1 VAEMTPYERTMARLR
16 GEPVDRAPNQNI
28 LMAYAARYIGATYSQ
43 LAQDHRVLVEGNL
56 RACEEL
62 YIDLVS
68 AISDPWREASAFG
81 AEITFPEDSVPECHT
96 PLLASYADWTKLQ
109 PWDPWEHQ
117 RPRDRLQAIQLYRQR
132 AGGHYPICG
141 WVEGAAAEAAD
152 LRGVSTFL
160 EDLALEPEAAR
171 DLMEVC
177 CEAGIR
183 FALAQVEAGADIIGI
198 GDAVASLMNPRMY
211 RAFAWPYE
219 HKMTEAIHRAGA
231 LVKLHIC
238 GNTSRHIADMVAT
251 GADIIDIDW
260 MVDMARAVAT
270 CAGRAAINGNYD
282 PVSVLLQGTPAEV
295 YAAALACIQAGDA
308 KAFVS
313 AGCEVPVNTP
323 KENLLA
329 HYAAVCDAGAR
340 GARPPNGLEA

>member
-1 VAEMTPYERTMARLR
+1 MTPYERTMERLR
-16 GEPVDRAPNQNI
+16 GQPVDRVPNQNI

-43 LAQDHRVLVEGNL
+43 LAQDHRVLVESNL
-56 RACEEL
+56 RACADL
-62 YIDLVS
+62 HIDLVS

-81 AEITFPEDSVPECHT
+81 AEITFPEDSVPACHD
-96 PLLASYADWTKLQ
+96 PLLTSSADWTTLQ
-109 PWDPWEHQ
+109 PWDPWAHP
-117 RPRDRLQAIQLYRQR
+117 RTRDRLQAIDLYRQR
-132 AGGHYPICG
+132 VAGHYPICG

-152 LRGVSTFL
+152 LRGVSAFL
-160 EDLALEPEAAR
+160 EDLALEPEAAHS
-171 DLMEVC
+171 LMAVC
-177 CEAGIR
+177 CEAGTR
-183 FALAQVEAGADIIGI
+183 FALAQVEAGAGIIGI

-219 HKMTEAIHRAGA
+219 RKMIDAIHQAGA

-260 MVDMARAVAT
+260 MVDMGQAVAT
-270 CAGRAAINGNYD
+270 CGGRAAINGNYD
-282 PVSVLLQGTPAEV
+282 PVDVLLQGTPAEV
-295 YAAALACIQAGDA
+295 YAATLACVQAGDA

-313 AGCEVPVNTP
+313 AGCEVPVETP

-329 HYAAVCDAGAR
+329 HYRAVCDAGSQE
-340 GARPPNGLEA
+340 GVSL

>member
-1 VAEMTPYERTMARLR
+1 VAEMTPYERTMERLR
-16 GEPVDRAPNQNI
+16 GQPVDRVPNQNI

-43 LAQDHRVLVEGNL
+43 LAQDHRVLVESNL
-56 RACEEL
+56 RACADL
-62 YIDLVS
+62 HIDLVS

-81 AEITFPEDSVPECHT
+81 AEITFPEDSVPACHD
-96 PLLASYADWTKLQ
+96 PLLTSSADWTTLQ
-109 PWDPWEHQ
+109 PWDPWAHP
-117 RPRDRLQAIQLYRQR
+117 RTRDRLQAIDLYRQR
-132 AGGHYPICG
+132 VAGHYPICG

-152 LRGVSTFL
+152 LRGVSAFL
-160 EDLALEPEAAR
+160 EDLALEPEAAHN
-171 DLMEVC
+171 LMAVC
-177 CEAGIR
+177 CETGTR
-183 FALAQVEAGADIIGI
+183 FALAQVKAGADIVGI

-219 HKMTEAIHRAGA
+219 RKMIDAIHQAGA

-260 MVDMARAVAT
+260 MVDMGQAVAT
-270 CAGRAAINGNYD
+270 CGGRAAINGNYD
-282 PVSVLLQGTPAEV
+282 PVDVLLQGTPAEV
-295 YAAALACIQAGDA
+295 YAATLACVQAGDS

-313 AGCEVPVNTP
+313 AGCEVPVETP

-329 HYAAVCDAGAR
+329 HYRAVCDAGSQE
-340 GARPPNGLEA
+340 GVSL

>member
-1 VAEMTPYERTMARLR
+1 MAEMTPYERTMARLR

-56 RACEEL
+56 RACADL
-62 YIDLVS
+62 HIDLVS

-81 AEITFPEDSVPECHT
+81 AGITFPEDSVPECHT
-96 PLLASYADWTKLQ
+96 PLLASYADWVKLR
-109 PWDPWEHQ
+109 PWDPWDHQ
-117 RPRDRLQAIQLYRQR
+117 RPRDRLQAVQLYRQR
-132 AGGHYPICG
+132 VGGHYPICG

-152 LRGVSTFL
+152 LRGVSAFL
-160 EDLALEPEAAR
+160 EDLALEPEAAC

-183 FALAQVEAGADIIGI
+183 FALAQVAAGANIIGI

-211 RAFAWPYE
+211 RAYAWPYE
-219 HKMTEAIHRAGA
+219 RKMIEAIHRAGA

-260 MVDMARAVAT
+260 MVDMHQAVAT
-270 CAGRAAINGNYD
+270 CSGRAAINGNYD

-295 YAAALACIQAGDA
+295 YAATLACVQMGDA
-308 KAFVS
+308 KTFVS
-313 AGCEVPVNTP
+313 AGCEVPVGTP
-323 KENLLA
+323 MENLLA
-329 HYAAVCDAGAR
+329 HYAAVCDAGDR
-340 GARPPNGLEA
+340 GTRQPSGSES

>member
-1 VAEMTPYERTMARLR
+1 MAEMTPYERTMERLR
-16 GEPVDRAPNQNI
+16 GQPVDRVPNQNI

-43 LAQDHRVLVEGNL
+43 LAQDHRVLVESNL
-56 RACEEL
+56 RACADL
-62 YIDLVS
+62 HIDLVS

-81 AEITFPEDSVPECHT
+81 AEITFPEDSVPACHD
-96 PLLASYADWTKLQ
+96 PLLTSSADWTTLQ
-109 PWDPWEHQ
+109 PWDPWAHP
-117 RPRDRLQAIQLYRQR
+117 RTRDRLQAIDLYRQR
-132 AGGHYPICG
+132 VAGHYPICG

-152 LRGVSTFL
+152 LRGVSAFL
-160 EDLALEPEAAR
+160 EDLALEPEAAHN
-171 DLMEVC
+171 LMAVC
-177 CEAGIR
+177 CETGTR
-183 FALAQVEAGADIIGI
+183 FALAQVKAGADIVGI

-219 HKMTEAIHRAGA
+219 RKMIDAIHQAGA

-260 MVDMARAVAT
+260 MVDMGQAVAT
-270 CAGRAAINGNYD
+270 CGGRAAINGNYD
-282 PVSVLLQGTPAEV
+282 PVDVLLQGTPAEV
-295 YAAALACIQAGDA
+295 YAATLACVQAGDS

-313 AGCEVPVNTP
+313 AGCEVPVETP

-329 HYAAVCDAGAR
+329 HYRAVCDAGSQE
-340 GARPPNGLEA
+340 GVSL

>member
-1 VAEMTPYERTMARLR
+1 MAEMTPYERTMARLR

-56 RACEEL
+56 RACADL
-62 YIDLVS
+62 HIDLVS

-81 AEITFPEDSVPECHT
+81 AGITFPEDSVPECHT
-96 PLLASYADWTKLQ
+96 PLLASYADWVKLR
-109 PWDPWEHQ
+109 PWDPWDHQ
-117 RPRDRLQAIQLYRQR
+117 RPRDRLQAVQLYRQR
-132 AGGHYPICG
+132 VGGHYPICG

-152 LRGVSTFL
+152 LRGVSAFL
-160 EDLALEPEAAR
+160 EDLALEPEAAC

-183 FALAQVEAGADIIGI
+183 FALAQVAAGADIIGI

-211 RAFAWPYE
+211 RAYAWPYE
-219 HKMTEAIHRAGA
+219 RKMIEAIHRAGA

-238 GNTSRHIADMVAT
+238 GNTSRHIADMVVT

-260 MVDMARAVAT
+260 MVDMHQAVAT
-270 CAGRAAINGNYD
+270 CSGRAAINGNYD

-295 YAAALACIQAGDA
+295 YAATLACIQAGDA

-313 AGCEVPVNTP
+313 AGCEVPVGTP
-323 KENLLA
+323 MENLLA
-329 HYAAVCDAGAR
+329 HHRAVCDAGSRKSTSA
-340 GARPPNGLEA
+340 

>member
-1 VAEMTPYERTMARLR
+1 MTPYERTMERLR
-16 GEPVDRAPNQNI
+16 GQPVDRVPNQNI

-43 LAQDHRVLVEGNL
+43 LAQDHRVLVESNL
-56 RACEEL
+56 RACADL
-62 YIDLVS
+62 HIDLVS

-81 AEITFPEDSVPECHT
+81 AEITFPEDSVPACHD
-96 PLLASYADWTKLQ
+96 PLLTSSADWTTLQ
-109 PWDPWEHQ
+109 PWDPWAHP
-117 RPRDRLQAIQLYRQR
+117 RTRDRLQAIDLYRQR
-132 AGGHYPICG
+132 VAGHYPICG

-152 LRGVSTFL
+152 LRGVSAFL
-160 EDLALEPEAAR
+160 EDLALEPEAAHN
-171 DLMEVC
+171 LMAVC
-177 CEAGIR
+177 CETGTR
-183 FALAQVEAGADIIGI
+183 FALAQVKAGADIVGI

-219 HKMTEAIHRAGA
+219 RKMIDAIHQAGA

-260 MVDMARAVAT
+260 MVDMGQAVAT
-270 CAGRAAINGNYD
+270 CGGRAAINGNYD
-282 PVSVLLQGTPAEV
+282 PVDVLLQGTPAEV
-295 YAAALACIQAGDA
+295 YAATLACVQAGDS

-313 AGCEVPVNTP
+313 AGCEVPVETP

-329 HYAAVCDAGAR
+329 HYRAVCDAGSQE
-340 GARPPNGLEA
+340 GVSL

>member
-1 VAEMTPYERTMARLR
+1 VAEMTPYERTMERLR
-16 GEPVDRAPNQNI
+16 GQPVDRVPNQNI

-43 LAQDHRVLVEGNL
+43 LAQDHRVLVESNL
-56 RACEEL
+56 RACADL
-62 YIDLVS
+62 HIDLVS

-81 AEITFPEDSVPECHT
+81 AEITFPEDSVPACHD
-96 PLLASYADWTKLQ
+96 PLLTSSADWTTLQ
-109 PWDPWEHQ
+109 PWDPWAHP
-117 RPRDRLQAIQLYRQR
+117 RTRDRLQAIDLYRQR
-132 AGGHYPICG
+132 VAGHYPICG

-152 LRGVSTFL
+152 LRGVSAFL
-160 EDLALEPEAAR
+160 EDLALEPEAAHN
-171 DLMEVC
+171 LMAVC
-177 CEAGIR
+177 CETGTR
-183 FALAQVEAGADIIGI
+183 FALAQVKAGADIVGI

-219 HKMTEAIHRAGA
+219 RKMIDAIHQAGA

-260 MVDMARAVAT
+260 MVDMGHAVAT
-270 CAGRAAINGNYD
+270 CGGRAAINGNYD
-282 PVSVLLQGTPAEV
+282 PVDVLLQGTPAEV
-295 YAAALACIQAGDA
+295 YAATLACVQAGDS

-313 AGCEVPVNTP
+313 AGCEVPVETP

-329 HYAAVCDAGAR
+329 HYRAVCDAGSQE
-340 GARPPNGLEA
+340 GVSL

>member
-16 GEPVDRAPNQNI
+16 GEPVDRVPNQNI

-56 RACEEL
+56 RACDDL
-62 YIDLVS
+62 HIDLVS

-96 PLLASYADWTKLQ
+96 PLLASYADWVKLRS
-109 PWDPWEHQ
+109 WDPWDHQ
-117 RPRDRLQAIQLYRQR
+117 RPRDRLQAVQLYRQR
-132 AGGHYPICG
+132 VGGHYPICG

-152 LRGVSTFL
+152 LRGVSAFL
-160 EDLALEPEAAR
+160 EDLALEPEAAC

-183 FALAQVEAGADIIGI
+183 FALAQVAAGANIIGI

-211 RAFAWPYE
+211 RAYAWPYE
-219 HKMTEAIHRAGA
+219 RKMIEAIHRAGA

-238 GNTSRHIADMVAT
+238 GNTSRHIADMVVT

-260 MVDMARAVAT
+260 MVDMHQAVAT
-270 CAGRAAINGNYD
+270 CSGRAAINGNYD

-295 YAAALACIQAGDA
+295 YAATLACIQAGDA

-313 AGCEVPVNTP
+313 AGCEVPVGTP
-323 KENLLA
+323 MENLLA
-329 HYAAVCDAGAR
+329 HYAAVCDAGDR
-340 GARPPNGLEA
+340 GTRQPSGSES

>member
-1 VAEMTPYERTMARLR
+1 MAEMTPYERTMARLR
-16 GEPVDRAPNQNI
+16 GQPVDRVPNQNI

-43 LAQDHRVLVEGNL
+43 LAQDHRVLVESNL
-56 RACEEL
+56 RACADL
-62 YIDLVS
+62 HIDLVS

-81 AEITFPEDSVPECHT
+81 AEITFPEDSVPACRDR
-96 PLLASYADWTKLQ
+96 LLASSADWTTLQ
-109 PWDPWEHQ
+109 PWDPWAHP
-117 RPRDRLQAIQLYRQR
+117 RTRDRLQAIDLYRQR
-132 AGGHYPICG
+132 VAGHYPICG

-152 LRGVSTFL
+152 LRGVSAFL
-160 EDLALEPEAAR
+160 EDLALEPEAAHS
-171 DLMEVC
+171 LMAVC
-177 CEAGIR
+177 CEAGTR
-183 FALAQVEAGADIIGI
+183 FALAQVEAGAGIIGI

-219 HKMTEAIHRAGA
+219 RKMIDAIHQAGA

-260 MVDMARAVAT
+260 MVDMGQAVAT
-270 CAGRAAINGNYD
+270 CGGRAAINGNYD
-282 PVSVLLQGTPAEV
+282 PVDVLLQGTPAEV
-295 YAAALACIQAGDA
+295 YAATLACVQAGDA

-313 AGCEVPVNTP
+313 AGCEVPVETP

-329 HYAAVCDAGAR
+329 HYRAVCDAGSQE
-340 GARPPNGLEA
+340 GVSL

>member
-1 VAEMTPYERTMARLR
+1 MTPYERTMERLR
-16 GEPVDRAPNQNI
+16 GQPVDRVPNQNI

-43 LAQDHRVLVEGNL
+43 LAQDHRVLVESNL
-56 RACEEL
+56 RACADL
-62 YIDLVS
+62 HIDLVS

-81 AEITFPEDSVPECHT
+81 AEITFPEDSVPACRDR
-96 PLLASYADWTKLQ
+96 LLASSADWTTLQ
-109 PWDPWEHQ
+109 PWDPWAHP
-117 RPRDRLQAIQLYRQR
+117 RTRDRLQAIDLYRQR
-132 AGGHYPICG
+132 VAGHYPICG

-152 LRGVSTFL
+152 LRGVSAFL
-160 EDLALEPEAAR
+160 EDLALEPEAAHS
-171 DLMEVC
+171 LMAVC
-177 CEAGIR
+177 CEAGTR
-183 FALAQVEAGADIIGI
+183 FALAQVEAGAGIIGI

-219 HKMTEAIHRAGA
+219 RKMIDAIHQAGA

-260 MVDMARAVAT
+260 MVDMGQAVAT
-270 CAGRAAINGNYD
+270 CGGRAAINGNYD
-282 PVSVLLQGTPAEV
+282 PVDVLLQGTPAEV
-295 YAAALACIQAGDA
+295 YAATLACVQAGDA

-313 AGCEVPVNTP
+313 AGCEVPVGTP

-329 HYAAVCDAGAR
+329 HYRAVCDAGSQE
-340 GARPPNGLEA
+340 GVSL

>member
-1 VAEMTPYERTMARLR
+1 MAEMTPYERTMERLR
-16 GEPVDRAPNQNI
+16 GQPVDRVPNQNI

-43 LAQDHRVLVEGNL
+43 LAQDHRVLVESNL
-56 RACEEL
+56 RACADL
-62 YIDLVS
+62 HIDLVS

-81 AEITFPEDSVPECHT
+81 AEITFPEDSVPACRDR
-96 PLLASYADWTKLQ
+96 LLASSADWTTLQ
-109 PWDPWEHQ
+109 PWDPWAHP
-117 RPRDRLQAIQLYRQR
+117 RTRDRLQAIDLYRQR
-132 AGGHYPICG
+132 VAGHYPICG

-152 LRGVSTFL
+152 LRGVSAFL
-160 EDLALEPEAAR
+160 EDLALEPEAAHS
-171 DLMEVC
+171 LMAVC
-177 CEAGIR
+177 CEAGTR
-183 FALAQVEAGADIIGI
+183 FALAQVEAGAGIIGI

-219 HKMTEAIHRAGA
+219 RKMIDAIHQAGA

-260 MVDMARAVAT
+260 MVDMGQAVAT
-270 CAGRAAINGNYD
+270 CGGRAAINGNYD
-282 PVSVLLQGTPAEV
+282 PVDVLLQGTPAEV
-295 YAAALACIQAGDA
+295 YAATLACVQAGDA

-313 AGCEVPVNTP
+313 AGCEVPVGTP

-329 HYAAVCDAGAR
+329 HYRAVCDAGSQE
-340 GARPPNGLEA
+340 GVSL